1 MCFKNWS
8 FQKISITKNVPLN
21 WYSSMKKKLRK
32 IRIIFD
38 IENWLWKSGIGNFRS
53 LDLEWVLI
61 YQEIYHSC
69 YARNVPYM
77 LSNVYVFYNAWV
89 FFCHLFYVNW
99 KMKLLFKVSKH
110 NAFRLMQ
117 KCIIHMRSPI
127 IITIDFIVRVLY
139 TFIVA
144 INFAQNN
151 DLHTWNF
158 LTFAQWWPEIPKGG
172 FFQKVRCFFQIS
184 KTNIPNHYP
193 ELKIWIVL
201 YCYGREIQTSSS
213 G

>member
-1 MCFKNWS
+1 MDLIDC
-8 FQKISITKNVPLN
+8 IC
-21 WYSSMKKKLRK
+21 
-32 IRIIFD
+32 IRP
-38 IENWLWKSGIGNFRS
+38 NL
-53 LDLEWVLI
+53 
-61 YQEIYHSC
+61 
-69 YARNVPYM
+69 
-77 LSNVYVFYNAWV
+77 YVFYNAG

-158 LTFAQWWPEIPKGG
+158 LTFAQWWPEIPIKGG
-172 FFQKVRCFFQIS
+172 FFFRKYAAFFKFPKQIFQMTILS
-184 KTNIPNHYP
+184 
-193 ELKIWIVL
+193 LKFEQFYTVMGGTFKFHVQDRDL
-201 YCYGREIQTSSS
+201 DFFEICQTHHTFWKKSYL
-213 G
+213 

>member
-1 MCFKNWS
+1 MYMY
-8 FQKISITKNVPLN
+8 SI
-21 WYSSMKKKLRK
+21 KL
-32 IRIIFD
+32 
-38 IENWLWKSGIGNFRS
+38 G
-53 LDLEWVLI
+53 
-61 YQEIYHSC
+61 
-69 YARNVPYM
+69 
-77 LSNVYVFYNAWV
+77 

-158 LTFAQWWPEIPKGG
+158 LTFAQWWPEIPIKDG
-172 FFQKVRCFFQIS
+172 FFSESMFQNKYS
-184 KTNIPNHYP
+184 KWLSWAWNLN
-193 ELKIWIVL
+193 
-201 YCYGREIQTSSS
+201 SSLLLWAGHS
-213 G
+213 SFMFRIRI

>member
-1 MCFKNWS
+1 MY
-8 FQKISITKNVPLN
+8 L
-21 WYSSMKKKLRK
+21 
-32 IRIIFD
+32 
-38 IENWLWKSGIGNFRS
+38 
-53 LDLEWVLI
+53 
-61 YQEIYHSC
+61 
-69 YARNVPYM
+69 
-77 LSNVYVFYNAWV
+77 YVFYNAG

-158 LTFAQWWPEIPKGG
+158 LTFAQWWPEIPKGV
-172 FFQKVRCFFQIS
+172 FFSESTLRSSNFQNKYS
-184 KTNIPNHYP
+184 KSLSWAWNSNKLFT
-193 ELKIWIVL
+193 VM
-201 YCYGREIQTSSS
+201 GRKFKFQVQDSDLECLFWRFDRHIQSRIMFYKQRL
-213 G
+213 